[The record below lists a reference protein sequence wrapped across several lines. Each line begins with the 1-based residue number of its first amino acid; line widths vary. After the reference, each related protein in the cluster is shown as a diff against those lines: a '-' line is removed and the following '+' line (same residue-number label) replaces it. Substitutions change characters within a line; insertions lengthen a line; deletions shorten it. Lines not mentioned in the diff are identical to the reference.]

1 MSFEADT
8 LINVWHIK
16 ECQRVPLAVTGNIEL
31 HRCGQYS
38 CQWLAC
44 QRDFLSITGII
55 VCSDSKEL
63 VSPLGASISWLSGVM
78 VLPHQCQY
86 QHTPS
91 KAVGSDKLS
100 GITIESKDSFLGTT
114 ALGITVTGVHQHTSS
129 RAVGGEKSDEH
140 HR

>member
-8 LINVWHIK
+8 LNNVWHIK

-38 CQWLAC
+38 CQWLAY
-44 QRDFLSITGII
+44 QRDFLSITGI
-55 VCSDSKEL
+55 VCSDNKEL
-63 VSPLGASISWLSGVM
+63 VSPLGASIGWLSGVTDSS
-78 VLPHQCQY
+78 HQCQY

-91 KAVGSDKLS
+91 KAVGSDKVTS
-100 GITIESKDSFLGTT
+100 ITTESKDSFLGTT

-129 RAVGGEKSDEH
+129 RAVGGGKSIEH